1 MSGIFSQYSTESV
14 LLALGLTVFAGLA
27 TGIGSGIAFW
37 ARRNNLRL
45 LAWALA
51 FSAGVMLYVSFMEI
65 LPKATDSLARALG
78 EGRAGWWAAFGF
90 FGGLALM
97 ALVDLLVPK
106 AENPHELRS
115 DADLAALKPGA
126 GGGAHRGLLRMGLFT
141 ALAIG
146 LHNFPEGMGTFLAA
160 LEDPRTGVAVAVAV
174 ALHNIPEG
182 VSVSVPIFY
191 ATGNRGRAFKW
202 SLLSGLAEPLGA
214 VAAALMLGWLLP
226 TWAMGIVFAGVAGV
240 MVYISLD
247 ELLPTARQFGKSHE
261 VIAGIAAGMA
271 VMAGSLLL
279 LATGGGPS

>member
-1 MSGIFSQYSTESV
+1 MVAF
-14 LLALGLTVFAGLA
+14 GLTVFAGLA

-37 ARRNNLRL
+37 ARRNNVRL

-65 LPKATDSLARALG
+65 LPKATASLARALG
-78 EGRAGWWAAFGF
+78 EGRAGWWATIGF

-97 ALVDLLVPK
+97 ALVDALVPK
-106 AENPHELRS
+106 GENPHELRS
-115 DADLAALKPGA
+115 DSDLAALKPGNRGAAHA
-126 GGGAHRGLLRMGLFT
+126 GLWRMGLFT

-146 LHNFPEGMGTFLAA
+146 IHNFPEGMGTFLAA
-160 LEDPRTGVAVAVAV
+160 LEDPRTGVAIAVAV

-191 ATGNRGRAFKW
+191 ATGDRGRAFKW

-261 VIAGIAAGMA
+261 VVAGIAAGMA

-279 LATGGGPS
+279 LSPGGA